1 MKDRMK
7 VAVWGVGRHARK
19 RILVAVKD
27 AESVE
32 LIGLCTRDQ
41 AVGKEAAN
49 RMDCLNF
56 SSCDEMLSDPN
67 VEAVF
72 LCTPTGLH
80 FSQGQSV
87 LQAGKHLW
95 CEKTL
100 TTSFAQS
107 RQLLDLARDKNLFV
121 GEAYMY
127 KYHQQFKKLKEAV
140 RNKQFGRLKRL
151 ICRFSIPALDKPG
164 FRVIPGLGA
173 SALLDVGSYTFSL
186 ASALFEGYPDFELA
200 EYQMDTND
208 IDQVGIC
215 VLGYDGGAKAILDWS
230 YNSCYINQAE
240 LWFENGAIFTDKIFS
255 KYNDYRPVL
264 RIRSANGDIDSE
276 VLPAENCYVNML
288 NHFAYCSAELS
299 TNDYE
304 AILFTS
310 KLISAFA
317 EKVGMPEIGCH
328 LPVGSYNSNG

>member
-1 MKDRMK
+1 MRDKIK

-41 AVGKEAAN
+41 TVGREEAD
-49 RMDCLNF
+49 RMDCFYF
-56 SSCDEMLSDPN
+56 SSSEEMLADPG

-95 CEKTL
+95 CEKAL
-100 TTSFAQS
+100 TTSYAHSHQLIELAQN
-107 RQLLDLARDKNLFV
+107 KNLFV

-140 RNKQFGRLKRL
+140 KNKQFGRLKRL
-151 ICRFSIPALDKPG
+151 ICRFSIPILDQPG

-186 ASALFEGYPDFELA
+186 ASELFDGYPGFELT
-200 EYQMDTND
+200 EYLTGTNA
-208 IDQVGIC
+208 IDQAGFCI
-215 VLGYDGGAKAILDWS
+215 LAYEGGSKAILDWS

-240 LWFENGAIFTDKIFS
+240 LWFERGAVFTDKIFS
-255 KYNDYRPVL
+255 KSNDYRPVL
-264 RIRSANGDIDSE
+264 SIRSINGDIESE
-276 VLPAENCYVNML
+276 ELPAENCYVNML
-288 NHFAYCSAELS
+288 NHFAHCSTEPSINDYKAILS
-299 TNDYE
+299 TSQ
-304 AILFTS
+304 L
-310 KLISAFA
+310 LSAFA
-317 EKVGMPEIGCH
+317 EKVGMPEIAWG
-328 LPVGSYNSNG
+328 